1 MTTLINNELSKS
13 IRIQYLESLP
23 SSELAYWLIHS
34 FSPER
39 YKDVDIQ
46 FACRL
51 IYQREP
57 LIAVELMYK
66 LWAMFKREPGDKF
79 WLNNV
84 VLMNNRK

>member
-1 MTTLINNELSKS
+1 MTTSINSELSKS

-39 YKDVDIQ
+39 YKDLDIQ
-46 FACRL
+46 FACKQL
-51 IYQREP
+51 YKYHPQIT
-57 LIAVELMYK
+57 VELMYM
-66 LWAMFKREPGDKF
+66 LWAMFNREPADKF

-84 VLMNNRK
+84 VKLK

>member
-1 MTTLINNELSKS
+1 MNISINSELSKS

-57 LIAVELMYK
+57 LITVDLMYM
-66 LWAMFKREPGDKF
+66 LWAMFKRQPEDKF

-84 VLMNNRK
+84 VRLR